1 MTKKEKQD
9 LIKKIIKYTDEN
21 TDEEHFIHQLMCDNS
36 FYNIEKEEELTN
48 SQKAA
53 DKIAKFAGSWLFILC
68 FSLGLVAWIVFNIYL
83 TTNSKAFDPYP
94 FVLLN
99 LVLSCIA
106 AIQAPLVMMSQNRQE
121 EKDRQR
127 AKEEYKINLKSEII
141 IEDMH
146 YKLDKILENQNEIL
160 KMKNKE

>member
-1 MTKKEKQD
+1 MTKNEKQE
-9 LIKKIIKYTDEN
+9 LIKKIIEYTDEN
-21 TDEEHFIHQLMCDNS
+21 TDEEHFIHQLMSDSS
-36 FYNIEKEEELTN
+36 FYNIENEEKLSF
-48 SQKAA
+48 SQKSA
-53 DKIAKFAGSWLFILC
+53 DKIAKFAGSWFFILC
-68 FSLGLVAWIVFNIYL
+68 FSIGLVFWIILNIYL
-83 TTNSKAFDPYP
+83 ANVSVAFDAYP

-146 YKLDKILENQNEIL
+146 YKLDKIIENQNIIIN
-160 KMKNKE
+160 KNINK